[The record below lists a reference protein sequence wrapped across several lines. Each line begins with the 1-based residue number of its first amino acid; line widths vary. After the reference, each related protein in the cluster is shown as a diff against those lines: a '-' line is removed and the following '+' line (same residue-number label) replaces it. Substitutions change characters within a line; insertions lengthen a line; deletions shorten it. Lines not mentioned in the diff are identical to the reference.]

1 MNFKLYVIFLLIFIL
16 FVNCYLFSKKIENF
30 VLPIIDVIQTSEIGK
45 VEKAVQR
52 VGREVEKADNDLAP
66 VRVKINDVNNQ
77 ITEIDNKI
85 KRNNTLSL
93 AERNSNRIRNENNRL
108 NRQRRYLINYRN
120 RLRNYIRNQRRII
133 RNQGRTIRNQRSERN
148 NLKMINH
155 ILRLKHNGLAYPGFA
170 SFYDKHK
177 RHIYTIYTN
186 KNDDNFKNDNN
197 PILRRACYCKASPGF
212 KVALFTNRNQ
222 NSKEKIVI
230 SGGPI
235 KHNRNDLI
243 NLRNE
248 KINNT
253 LFKRTGRRTSCRSY
267 PRCRRW
273 WGGRRKCKWKY
284 GSRQECKTTIFPVS
298 YYKYWCGHTQSVKLE
313 RIIDNNYG
321 YGIIDRKM

>member
-30 VLPIIDVIQTSEIGK
+30 VLPKIDVIQSRNIEENRRKIH
-45 VEKAVQR
+45 E
-52 VGREVEKADNDLAP
+52 VGEEVEKADNDLAP
-66 VRVKINDVNNQ
+66 VKEQINDVNNQ

-85 KRNNTLSL
+85 KRNIALSL
-93 AERNSNRIRNENNRL
+93 TKKNSDNIRNENNRL
-108 NRQRRYLINYRN
+108 NRQRRNLINYRN
-120 RLRNYIRNQRRII
+120 RLRGYIRNQRRII

-155 ILRLKHNGLAYPGFA
+155 ILRLKHNGLAFPGFA
-170 SFYDKHK
+170 SFYDKNK

-197 PILRRACYCKASPGF
+197 SILRRTCYCKASPGF
-212 KVALFTNRNQ
+212 KVTLFTNRNQ

-253 LFKRTGRRTSCRSY
+253 LFKRRSLIRHRYRRCWRWGWGRRCGWRTRY
-267 PRCRRW
+267 VRRT
-273 WGGRRKCKWKY
+273 Y
-284 GSRQECKTTIFPVS
+284 N